1 MRELVNIIGFR
12 INEAQ
17 LASVEARVSNLA
29 KMMSFALTI
38 PIAVF
43 GKNILQAGHQM
54 DQLRFSIET
63 YAKSAEQAASITDQL
78 KQLATELPTV
88 KLEDMAEAVSP
99 LLTRGVAIEDLVDTF
114 KTFAVIT
121 GATGGNMKNLVK
133 AYTDVSGKGK
143 LMGQEMNQFVNASVP
158 LRKALGDMLGK
169 TDGQLMKMQKDGQIT
184 FEMVKEALKG
194 MAKEGGAFATI
205 MEKKANTLWGQF
217 QKFIDQVF
225 LYMSE
230 LRDKLQV
237 PLFKILNILSSIVTT
252 LRGLDGNWKR
262 FFVIGMAVMAII
274 PPLILLKTVL
284 ASYLKPLAIIL
295 GIIGALSL
303 IIDDIYVWTKDGK
316 SFLGRFLGDYDNYKN
331 VINSFIELFKS
342 LGNAILS
349 VVTAVGQMSAAFAQS
364 FGTDTFN
371 LIISSIEKLNST
383 LGFMADNISLIS
395 LLIGAAVSGDW
406 SKLSKIQEVW
416 FSGSKK
422 ALKALPLSDTILKSL
437 TGKNVDEYIESAL
450 SGTKFSNAYSTQ
462 QLINKSMSSLGDMT
476 KYMSI
481 SDYKAAK
488 LKADQEDAY
497 VKSIVNGNT
506 SNIVNINIDANKSSM
521 TPDTLYNS
529 VKKAVIDS
537 LKSNIRKA
545 KNSYPVG
552 DPIMIQ

>member
-537 LKSNIRKA
+537 LKSDIRKA